1 MFRGQNLATIKLGIV
16 LLGLGTGMALPAG
29 AQPSPR
35 VSPSPVTP
43 SVRPLVKPNP
53 TPSRLGNPTPP
64 GLVNPTPTPTP
75 IPTPTPEPVE
85 WVRPQEVR
93 ALPGYLD
100 KVPVFNSNSP
110 EVVLEPGILL
120 STFPPGGQDHP
131 RAHLNFAFNG
141 RFDIFAHHIG
151 RFQTRQETRSVYLGL
166 LVQNPPQAKKPVTL
180 NFVNG
185 ASYRT
190 QPEAPF
196 VPLPSWVEDSFG
208 AVYAGPGSRVTSSI
222 LRRRLPSQLPPPVT
236 VQPGEYQLLSV
247 EPIVVNEPDE
257 TTING
262 RSLLLQLESD
272 GPVYLASLAYF
283 GQPRPVP
290 TPTPTPS
297 PSPSPL
303 PSGKIATPK
312 PTPEISLPPEQPPT
326 LEDWIQLL
334 KTGDLIEPRDRVPTP
349 IPIEPGQGQVIY
361 GRVAGVTIGSEWV
374 GLVADPDQSIL
385 AAPAPGQAI
394 SYPISSL
401 YRGTLG
407 TGQIQSATLA
417 VRYPDTAYQSHGNYG
432 VTYRLVVPLK
442 NTSDRPRTV
451 TISLETPLKED
462 MLSQKGLRFFVNP
475 PDRIF
480 YRGTV
485 RVRYRDAAQRLISR
499 YIHLVMRRG
508 QQGEPLA
515 TLDLAPGE
523 EERVNVDLIYPAD
536 STPPQVLTIET
547 LPRQA
552 PPQALQELFE
562 EEPNEQPN
570 ESPNESPD
578 EQVDAPL
585 DTNDR

>member
-1 MFRGQNLATIKLGIV
+1 
-16 LLGLGTGMALPAG
+16 
-29 AQPSPR
+29 
-35 VSPSPVTP
+35 
-43 SVRPLVKPNP
+43 
-53 TPSRLGNPTPP
+53 
-64 GLVNPTPTPTP
+64 
-75 IPTPTPEPVE
+75 VE

-100 KVPVFNSNSP
+100 RVPVFNSNSP

-120 STFPPGGQDHP
+120 STFPPEGRDHP

-151 RFQTRQETRSVYLGL
+151 RFQTREEARSVYLGL
-166 LVQNPPQAKKPVTL
+166 LVHNPPQAKKPVTL

-185 ASYRT
+185 ASYLT

-196 VPLPSWVEDSFG
+196 VPLPSWVEDPFG

-262 RSLLLQLESD
+262 RSLLLQLESN

-297 PSPSPL
+297 PTPTSTTPTSTRGTP
-303 PSGKIATPK
+303 GKISTPK
-312 PTPEISLPPEQPPT
+312 PTPIVTPPPALPPEQPPT
-326 LEDWIQLL
+326 LEEWIRLL

-349 IPIEPGQGQVIY
+349 IPVEPGQGQVIY
-361 GRVAGVTIGSEWV
+361 GRVAGVAIGSEWV
-374 GLVADPDQSIL
+374 GLVTDPDQSIL
-385 AAPAPGQAI
+385 AIPTPGEAI

-451 TISLETPLKED
+451 ALSLETPLKED
-462 MLSQKGLRFFVNP
+462 VLSQKGLRFFINP

-485 RVRYRDAAQRLISR
+485 RVRYRDADQRLISR

-508 QQGEPLA
+508 QQGEPLL

-552 PPQALQELFE
+552 PPPLPNVPTLPNLPGLPNVQELQESIQ
-562 EEPNEQPN
+562 EEPDAPHDQ
-570 ESPNESPD
+570 SPNQPRPNQSPAA
-578 EQVDAPL
+578 QPPNAPTDRPL
-585 DTNDR
+585 EKNDR